1 MRNLFA
7 KLLVFMLFVVAAGT
21 MQGIAQPQALDD
33 PPRCFIDQD
42 GTAIAAVIISVD
54 DLQGEEHLYASL
66 GSDPQYEL
74 EDPPVFLE
82 GESLAD
88 FAKRNWK
95 WLAAVLI
102 LLLEFI
108 VRLTPTEKDN
118 AILSRFLGIL
128 GTIVPN
134 LKKGGGTHTPST

>member
-7 KLLVFMLFVVAAGT
+7 KLLVFTLFVVVAGT
-21 MQGIAQPQALDD
+21 MQGIAQSQALDD
-33 PPRCFIDQD
+33 PPKCFIHD
-42 GTAIAAVIISVD
+42 GTGVAEIVFTVD
-54 DLQGEEHLYASL
+54 DLRSEEHLYASL
-66 GSDPQYEL
+66 STDPQYEL
-74 EDPPVFLE
+74 EDPPAIEE

-88 FAKRNWK
+88 YAKRNWK
-95 WLAAVLI
+95 WLAAVFI

-108 VRLTPTEKDN
+108 VRLTPTKKDN
-118 AILSRFLGIL
+118 AILSRFLGVL

>member
-7 KLLVFMLFVVAAGT
+7 KLLVFTLFVLVAGT

-33 PPRCFIDQD
+33 PPQCFIQD
-42 GTAIAAVIISVD
+42 GTGVAEIVFTVD

-66 GSDPQYEL
+66 SSDPQYEL
-74 EDPPVFLE
+74 EDPPAIEE

-88 FAKRNWK
+88 YAKRNWK

-134 LKKGGGTHTPST
+134 LKKGGGTHTPSN